1 MSLIRFLP
9 LALFAGGLLICLWFH
24 ASVLY
29 ALAFGYIVFFCYG
42 RYSHLSVKE
51 LLVLSWQG
59 IRTVRMVL
67 IVFCLIG
74 LITAS
79 WRASGTIPF
88 LVYEA
93 GQVISPHA
101 FYLLTFLLNA
111 MLSILIGTSFG
122 TAATMGVICMSIGH
136 VMGVSQVLESG
147 AILSGIYF
155 GDRCSPLSTSAL
167 VVATITKTDL
177 FTNLH
182 RMAVRA
188 VVPFL
193 LSCVFYV
200 LAGFYS
206 ASGEVEISILAEF
219 SEEFALSW
227 LALLPALVVIV
238 MSLLRIAVWKT
249 MLISIT
255 SAIGLCLFV
264 QGMTLETLLPM
275 LLTGYKSTNP
285 ALAPMLNGGGM
296 LSMAGPAALITI
308 SCSYAGIFEKTDLL
322 DSIKVGIRHL
332 ARSITRFGATAIVSL
347 GSVAISCN
355 QTLSSIMVHELC
367 QDLYED
373 PQDMALT
380 LEDTTIVL
388 AAVLPWSIAAAVP
401 LATLG
406 ASSWGIAAAVY
417 LFLQPLWSGLR
428 AGK

>member
-42 RYSHLSVKE
+42 RHSHLSVKE

-74 LITAS
+74 LITAT

-193 LSCVFYV
+193 LSCVFYG

-264 QGMTLETLLPM
+264 
-275 LLTGYKSTNP
+275 
-285 ALAPMLNGGGM
+285 
-296 LSMAGPAALITI
+296 
-308 SCSYAGIFEKTDLL
+308 
-322 DSIKVGIRHL
+322 
-332 ARSITRFGATAIVSL
+332 
-347 GSVAISCN
+347 
-355 QTLSSIMVHELC
+355 
-367 QDLYED
+367 
-373 PQDMALT
+373 
-380 LEDTTIVL
+380 
-388 AAVLPWSIAAAVP
+388 
-401 LATLG
+401 
-406 ASSWGIAAAVY
+406 
-417 LFLQPLWSGLR
+417 
-428 AGK
+428 

>member
-1 MSLIRFLP
+1 
-9 LALFAGGLLICLWFH
+9 
-24 ASVLY
+24 
-29 ALAFGYIVFFCYG
+29 
-42 RYSHLSVKE
+42 
-51 LLVLSWQG
+51 
-59 IRTVRMVL
+59 
-67 IVFCLIG
+67 
-74 LITAS
+74 
-79 WRASGTIPF
+79 
-88 LVYEA
+88 
-93 GQVISPHA
+93 
-101 FYLLTFLLNA
+101 

-122 TAATMGVICMSIGH
+122 TAATMGVICMSIGR

-193 LSCVFYV
+193 LSCVFYG

-227 LALLPALVVIV
+227 LAFLPALVVIV

-332 ARSITRFGATAIVSL
+332 ARSITRFGATAIA
-347 GSVAISCN
+347 SVRQPSFRWAPLRFPATRRFLPSWC
-355 QTLSSIMVHELC
+355 TSSVRIFMKIRR
-367 QDLYED
+367 
-373 PQDMALT
+373 T
-380 LEDTTIVL
+380 
-388 AAVLPWSIAAAVP
+388 W
-401 LATLG
+401 
-406 ASSWGIAAAVY
+406 
-417 LFLQPLWSGLR
+417 R
-428 AGK
+428 